1 VSKLN
6 CCWWRVDV
14 LAPLRTTGNR
24 IVYGVYVPR
33 AYALTVQFRQ
43 KRHIAE
49 FRACTKIFRVG
60 KQGCLDNATVRKVV
74 VKGSTNAPAHFQSS
88 AVVVRSVAND
98 AGSSNAFG
106 GWGAPPW
113 GNANLCTCV
122 TLQLL
127 VVERQSK
134 LFQTRLIRSFLF
146 QHTLKVY
153 CFTRP

>member
-1 VSKLN
+1 M
-6 CCWWRVDV
+6 
-14 LAPLRTTGNR
+14 
-24 IVYGVYVPR
+24 
-33 AYALTVQFRQ
+33 
-43 KRHIAE
+43 
-49 FRACTKIFRVG
+49 
-60 KQGCLDNATVRKVV
+60 
-74 VKGSTNAPAHFQSS
+74 KGSTNAPAHFQSS

-134 LFQTRLIRSFLF
+134 LFQTRLIRSFLLRPTALLAHKNPRHNGPF
-146 QHTLKVY
+146 LPGFSCVPGKKYVI
-153 CFTRP
+153 FTQDSGEISLQN